1 MADSGAGGGSIQGAP
16 APSKGRKSKG
26 TRKGGNSRGSRKSS
40 GRGSGGGFDD
50 PRPDRPS
57 MLDLRTIYEGAAGK
71 RTNRMLWKTTL
82 VITNR
87 CVEIE
92 REGANAI
99 LSCLTMGCW
108 YFMFQTATIEI
119 YEYSRIAGLHMTS
132 DDAIVIEMEPTTGT
146 CGLKTHPRV
155 VITLPEHGSK
165 TAEELFNE
173 MKAAWNMAHGINLSY
188 GADGGAIDD
197 FVESE
202 SDEDDGLLG
211 LRVEE

>member
-26 TRKGGNSRGSRKSS
+26 KRKGGNSRGSRKSS

-99 LSCLTMGCW
+99 LIFLSGFKEIQTLHEALLATKEYATEPQRSWVLPLHSSPTLTPTPYPNPNPTLTPRCCRCTRA
-108 YFMFQTATIEI
+108 FHRR
-119 YEYSRIAGLHMTS
+119 SRGAS
-132 DDAIVIEMEPTTGT
+132 STGRRRA
-146 CGLKTHPRV
+146 CAR
-155 VITLPEHGSK
+155 
-165 TAEELFNE
+165 
-173 MKAAWNMAHGINLSY
+173 WC
-188 GADGGAIDD
+188 
-197 FVESE
+197 
-202 SDEDDGLLG
+202 
-211 LRVEE
+211 